1 MIDLGVYGAFLGG
14 AVSGILSGYVSNGLG
29 FPKSM
34 IVHWLGSGFVGVAF
48 GHVISYL
55 PPQAF
60 VLQGIVGGLN
70 AYLAYQ
76 FGPVILRKTFK
87 VLGLLVN
94 TDDEDHED

>member
-1 MIDLGVYGAFLGG
+1 MIDLGSYGAFLGG
-14 AVSGILSGYVSNGLG
+14 AVSGILSGYVSSGLG
-29 FPKSM
+29 FPKSA

-48 GHVISYL
+48 GQVISYL

-60 VLQGIVGGLN
+60 VLQGVVGGVN

-87 VLGLLVN
+87 VLGILR
-94 TDDEDHED
+94 DDEDHED